1 MQLQQLTDRVPPSLT
16 QQQCKTLL
24 QEDYDNDNNGDGSG
38 SSGGDDYNRR
48 ESDNRNNNDKE
59 NYRQRVRREV
69 LESLSEQ
76 PVAAASI
83 GQVHSA
89 WVSIETDIDTDIAD
103 SGATSGSTSAT
114 GGSAGGDNEPLG
126 HKHRDNIENKEN
138 IDNIDKRGK
147 KKVAVKVLRP
157 DVRR

>member
-1 MQLQQLTDRVPPSLT
+1 VVVDARVDRALATCMVP
-16 QQQCKTLL
+16 
-24 QEDYDNDNNGDGSG
+24 G
-38 SSGGDDYNRR
+38 
-48 ESDNRNNNDKE
+48 
-59 NYRQRVRREV
+59 
-69 LESLSEQ
+69 LE
-76 PVAAASI
+76 
-83 GQVHSA
+83 QVHA